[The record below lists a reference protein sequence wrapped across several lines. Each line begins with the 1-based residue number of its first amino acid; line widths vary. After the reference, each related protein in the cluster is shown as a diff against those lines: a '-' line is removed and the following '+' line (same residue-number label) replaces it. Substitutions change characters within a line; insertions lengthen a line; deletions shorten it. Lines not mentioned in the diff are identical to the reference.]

1 MKITFFQID
10 FILRVK
16 NDSKMIFYINRCGR
30 FAKKKVIFE
39 KKMFV
44 RVNTINFVKKV
55 YS

>member
-16 NDSKMIFYINRCGR
+16 NDSNMIFYINRCGR

-39 KKMFV
+39 KMHI
-44 RVNTINFVKKV
+44 INVCK
-55 YS
+55 S